1 MLRGPAGAVDSATL
15 MSLVNRAVA
24 GQWIEK
30 GVMR

>member
-1 MLRGPAGAVDSATL
+1 MLASPAGAVDAATL

-24 GQWIEK
+24 EQWIEK